1 MGRVGRSRLRMGRW
15 LPLFAFLLL
24 APAAGFCYL
33 GWQSVLQE
41 DSIRQNAMQDEA
53 DVTCLRR
60 IRALVNEL
68 ERIRAEQ
75 SDRHYYEWQDEYL
88 SQDVVSDSLAF
99 QTTQLAAPPKSPIM
113 AGWFQWE
120 LDPEGSTYGDLECFP
135 REGTVL
141 TSACR
146 TPNVRDAVLAILR
159 GHLYAAPTKN
169 ELVGDAVRSM
179 KYDQRIVLANEERGK
194 IQEEWKLVRRSGRE
208 LREVTQQSA
217 QNSSNIDFGSTP
229 YLRDFMERIGHGKIT
244 VRYTPMRYS
253 VMKPAAAPLDLL
265 VWRLVWIPA
274 EHTDVRVVQHDRYLI
289 QGYAI
294 SLGEAV
300 PPAWEA
306 DGNVEV
312 SMRGW
317 QRPTVPGGT
326 IERSVVEEL
335 PQESVARRDPAVING
350 HPVLSLMARPNPHY
364 LQHAWLKSRN
374 RFLLLVGGLLGVV
387 GVGFFLL
394 TRGLRRERD
403 MMQRKEDFVAAVTHE
418 LKTPLT
424 GIRMYADMLK
434 EGWVASPEMAT
445 DYANRI
451 LEESKR
457 LGVLVDQVLD
467 LAALERGVAT
477 LHAQPGDLGPVVLAA
492 AEMMEA
498 RAVEAGAK
506 LNTTIATPLP
516 PVLMDPQLIRP
527 LVLNLIDNA
536 IKYGKGALEHRIDV
550 SLQRER
556 DVVVLRVSDRGQGMT
571 AATQKTLFVPFH
583 REGSELTRGAPGV
596 GIGLALTKRYV
607 DAHHAKIRVRST
619 RGEGTT
625 IIVSFPVHEGRASR
639 SASTPREESETRPRT
654 A

>member
-33 GWQSVLQE
+33 GWRSVLQE
-41 DSIRQNAMQDEA
+41 DAIRHKTMQDESS
-53 DVTCLRR
+53 VTCLRR

-68 ERIRAEQ
+68 ERIRNEQ

-88 SQDVVSDSLAF
+88 SQDVVSDTLAF
-99 QTTQLAAPPKSPIM
+99 QITQLAAPPKSPIM

-120 LDPEGSTYGDLECFP
+120 LFPEGRVYGDLECFP

-146 TPNVRDAVLAILR
+146 TPNVHDAICELLR
-159 GHLYAAPTKN
+159 GQLLAAPTN
-169 ELVGDAVRSM
+169 VELVGGNALVRD
-179 KYDQRIVLANEERGK
+179 YDQRIVLANEERGK
-194 IQEEWKLVRRSGRE
+194 IQEEVELVRRSGRVS
-208 LREVTQQSA
+208 RDINQQNL
-217 QNSSNIDFGSTP
+217 QNAGNNDYGTTP
-229 YLRDFMERIGHGKIT
+229 YLRDFRERIDQSKIG

-253 VMKPAAAPLDLL
+253 VMKPEAAPLDLL

-274 EHTDVRVVQHDRYLI
+274 ERGDVRMVQHDRFMI
-289 QGYAI
+289 QGYAV

-317 QRPTVPGGT
+317 KRPALATGT
-326 IERSVVEEL
+326 IQRSVVEEL
-335 PQESVARRDPAVING
+335 PIGSVATQDPSTVNG
-350 HPVLSLMARPNPHY
+350 HPVLSLLARPNPSY
-364 LQHAWLKSRN
+364 LTRAWQKSRN

-403 MMQRKEDFVAAVTHE
+403 MVQRKEDFVAAVTHE

-445 DYANRI
+445 DYADRI

-457 LGVLVDQVLD
+457 LGLLVDQVLD

-477 LHAQPGDLGPVVLAA
+477 LRAQPGDLGPVVLAA

-498 RAVEAGAK
+498 KATEAGAN

-536 IKYGKGALEHRIDV
+536 IKYGKGKIEHRIDV

-556 DVVVLRVSDRGQGMT
+556 DVVVLRVSDRGEGMT
-571 AATQKTLFVPFH
+571 AATQKTLFIPFH
-583 REGSELTRGAPGV
+583 RAGSELTRGAPGV

-625 IIVSFPVHEGRASR
+625 IIVSFPIHEGRPSR
-639 SASTPREESETRPRT
+639 AGGTARADGDSRPRT